1 MITYIMGIFSG
12 IAIVIYQPEILNW
25 FVSSGV
31 RDNIVAVLNGV

>member
-1 MITYIMGIFSG
+1 MISYIMGIFSG

>member
-25 FVSSGV
+25 FVSSGM

>member
-1 MITYIMGIFSG
+1 MISYIMGIFSG

-25 FVSSGV
+25 FVSSGM